1 MKKIIRL
8 TESDLVRIVKQTIKE
23 TSLSRIHKHLMSH
36 DCAVVT
42 AYRHELNNCA
52 YDIQFDDKRLNKY
65 QKKDRNKTLKY
76 ALEMNGYGVTRVLG
90 TYVENYLTDNA
101 IEVKEESFFV
111 VNLVDDPKFI
121 DYIITLSKVYCQ
133 DSVMIMKKGG
143 NNNYLVGTNLAWP
156 GLGKIVKMGDFKPA
170 KEGEFMTKVNDRP
183 FIV

>member
-1 MKKIIRL
+1 MKKVIRL

-42 AYRHELNNCA
+42 AS
-52 YDIQFDDKRLNKY
+52 
-65 QKKDRNKTLKY
+65 LKY